1 MTKTPATYIQNPD
14 QFLVESLERLESVE
28 YPRGTLLDVGCGTGV
43 NAAYAASRGWTVTA
57 LDIYET
63 PRFPQ
68 GDYRYVQGALPN
80 LPVRDA
86 SYNLVVCTGVLAL
99 LDVNT
104 RKRSIQELMRV
115 VVSGGV
121 VITDCIERDDDKYR
135 GGVWNPRNLIIPFEE
150 AQWEMDP
157 FHNPINQ
164 GDTLR
169 SQQQI
174 LAFKP

>member
-1 MTKTPATYIQNPD
+1 
-14 QFLVESLERLESVE
+14 
-28 YPRGTLLDVGCGTGV
+28 
-43 NAAYAASRGWTVTA
+43 
-57 LDIYET
+57 
-63 PRFPQ
+63 
-68 GDYRYVQGALPN
+68 
-80 LPVRDA
+80 
-86 SYNLVVCTGVLAL
+86 
-99 LDVNT
+99 
-104 RKRSIQELMRV
+104 MRV
-115 VVSGGV
+115 VVSVGV